1 MPRART
7 GTLLPPGAD
16 GLWRCRITADRPDGT
31 TWRPIYTLG
40 TADKAHAQRKLAR
53 VNADLA
59 AGRDPFEGLER
70 ESEQVTD
77 YVDGWVK
84 TREAQR
90 VGTAKK
96 ERRVIEMHA
105 LEAIGRLPM
114 CDVRPSHIRSILES
128 AALKGLKRKTV
139 SEVRGVLHRLFRT
152 ALEHEVIENN
162 PVAAVR
168 TPRIREVHKER
179 CILTDGEFVK
189 FVVCAEVDLELRM
202 MALASRCEGGMRSG
216 DLNRW
221 DWSMID
227 RTGFAECIVPRAK
240 TGTPQAL
247 AIPDVLAPFLR
258 AWWERGGKPE
268 AGPVFPA
275 RTGKRAGQ
283 ARLPSSTFAKRLRR
297 ELFRAGIVRATPIE
311 VPATGSGM
319 RTDLGKQRKGT
330 KLAPNPRDP
339 LYFETANTLPVDFH
353 SFRRAFSTAL
363 AQAGTNV
370 QHAMHLAAHSDPRV
384 HARYVMR
391 TTAMRTVPAAAL
403 PALSALVLADR
414 SQRDDSNAAHAMPA
428 PLKTKNHRQHGG
440 CDGNRHEP

>member
-31 TWRPIYTLG
+31 TWRPIYSLG
-40 TADKAHAQRKLAR
+40 TSDKAHALRKLAR
-53 VNADLA
+53 VNVDLA
-59 AGRDPFEGLER
+59 AGRDPFEGIER
-70 ESEQVTD
+70 ESESVAD

-139 SEVRGVLHRLFRT
+139 SEIRGVLHRLFRT

-227 RTGFAECIVPRAK
+227 RAGFAECIVPRAK

-258 AWWERGGKPE
+258 AWWQRAGRPD
-268 AGPVFPA
+268 AGPVFPV
-275 RTGKRAGQ
+275 RIGKRAGE
-283 ARLPSSTFAKRLRR
+283 ARRPSNTYAKRLRR
-297 ELFRAGIVRATPIE
+297 ELFRAGVTRAKPIE
-311 VPATGSGM
+311 VPATASGT
-319 RTDLGKQRKGT
+319 RTDLGKRAQGT
-330 KLAPNPRDP
+330 KHAPNPRD
-339 LYFETANTLPVDFH
+339 
-353 SFRRAFSTAL
+353 
-363 AQAGTNV
+363 
-370 QHAMHLAAHSDPRV
+370 
-384 HARYVMR
+384 
-391 TTAMRTVPAAAL
+391 
-403 PALSALVLADR
+403 
-414 SQRDDSNAAHAMPA
+414 
-428 PLKTKNHRQHGG
+428 
-440 CDGNRHEP
+440 